1 MLKLVSNQ
9 SAVHRTRALGARA
22 GRLFAAVQRRFLSAF
37 FTAFPI
43 PDLPDPQP
51 TPPIAK
57 AAVLR
62 DGAVLSEMTD
72 AVATKKI
79 A

>member
-9 SAVHRTRALGARA
+9 NAVHRTRALGARA
-22 GRLFAAVQRRFLSAF
+22 RRLFSVMQRRFLSAF
-37 FTAFPI
+37 FMAFPM
-43 PDLPDPQP
+43 PDAPDPQP

-62 DGAVLSEMTD
+62 EGAVLSEMTD